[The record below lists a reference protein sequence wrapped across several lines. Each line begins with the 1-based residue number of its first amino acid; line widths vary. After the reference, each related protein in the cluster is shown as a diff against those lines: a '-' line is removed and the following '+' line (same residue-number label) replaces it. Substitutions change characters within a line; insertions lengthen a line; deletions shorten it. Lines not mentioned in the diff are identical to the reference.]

1 MSATLEIRA
10 VLKDEFEAAARRM
23 IADLTQIGAAGTS
36 AGASLRMGMSSAL
49 PSVEAVNES
58 LGRNNAQLRAQIAA
72 YKSPEGATY
81 LAEQKR
87 LREEV
92 DKLTSSGEKNSMTWA
107 NIASKYYMVSQALGT
122 VANATMA
129 VVDATA
135 KYDTITMRL
144 NAFEGSAQAG
154 AEAMEKLQ
162 KLAKQPG
169 LGLEQASS
177 AYAGL
182 RALKESGSEATAI
195 IEAIAKANASMGGGA
210 DEFGRAMAQI
220 QQMLGKGKLMAE
232 DINTISE
239 SIPNFRAL
247 IMDAFGTT
255 DTKAL
260 NAKYSVQEL
269 LKGIEEAAAKL
280 PPPGET
286 IRNNM
291 DNIGDAWLRLKASIG
306 DADSIKAA
314 TGFLATFIEKLAEG
328 NELAAKRKKIA
339 QEMRGREGNTWSD
352 VLFGETENEFIR
364 HYMQE
369 GGRTKNAAL
378 IGQTSQ
384 SGAGASYAAYM
395 TAPKTIAEKTSAQI
409 KAEED
414 AAKKIAAARDKMD
427 DMEVER
433 VNRRNRELVEHRVA
447 LQNKLGRSENVY
459 KGTYIGTQSGRLYG
473 SMGGLQW
480 GENQMKE
487 DKAADDKYWDDR
499 KKTQDK
505 IKDLDEKI
513 IAQEKRVKDARG
525 KVIEAETKAEQAEW
539 EKRSQLAIHYANTL
553 SSTMESAY
561 ADIWVNGRDVF
572 SSLYDAFSEM
582 VTKMAL
588 EMAAKATIFGIFS
601 AFGGGGLLGG
611 ASSFIF
617 GARASGGAVFPGMT
631 YRRNEDAYGGGGE
644 PFRPSTSGT
653 IMPNRSSTGSGSGG
667 GDVHYHFAAGT
678 TRADAGYIVR
688 AIQQGT
694 KERRRTVSRAI

>member
-182 RALKESGSEATAI
+182 RALKESGPEATAI

-210 DEFGRAMAQI
+210 DEFGRAMVQI

-269 LKGIEEAAAKL
+269 LKGIEESAAKL

-395 TAPKTIAEKTSAQI
+395 TAPKTITEKTSAQI

-433 VNRRNRELVEHRVA
+433 VNRRNAELVEHRAA
-447 LQNKLGRSENVY
+447 LAEKL
-459 KGTYIGTQSGRLYG
+459 TATRL
-473 SMGGLQW
+473 
-480 GENQMKE
+480 KE
-487 DKAADDKYWDDR
+487 DKSADDKYWKDQEESLADW
-499 KKTQDK
+499 KKTFNATQK
-505 IKDLDEKI
+505 QKFASYKENEERITR
-513 IAQEKRVKDARG
+513 Q
-525 KVIEAETKAEQAEW
+525 EQAEW

-678 TRADAGYIVR
+678 TRSDAGYIVR

-694 KERRRTVSRAI
+694 KERRRTVSRAL